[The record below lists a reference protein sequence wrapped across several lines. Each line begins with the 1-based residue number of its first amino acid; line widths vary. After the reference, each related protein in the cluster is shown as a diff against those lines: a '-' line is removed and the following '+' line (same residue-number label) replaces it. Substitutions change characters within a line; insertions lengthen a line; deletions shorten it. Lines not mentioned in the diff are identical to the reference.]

1 MMKNAMKAEFSW
13 KKTAESYLEMY
24 KSLLIA

>member
-1 MMKNAMKAEFSW
+1 MMKNAMKADFSW
-13 KKTAESYLEMY
+13 QKTAESYLEIY